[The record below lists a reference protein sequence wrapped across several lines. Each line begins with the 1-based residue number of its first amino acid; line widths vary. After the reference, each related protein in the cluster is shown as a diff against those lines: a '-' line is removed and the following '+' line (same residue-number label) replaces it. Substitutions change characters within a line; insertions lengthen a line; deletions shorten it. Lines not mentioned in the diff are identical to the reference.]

1 MGPVAGEVRA
11 GRGGLPGQGR
21 ARITVRPGRRP
32 VRGRTP
38 FAVLVVVLL
47 AAGLLGLLA
56 LNTALN
62 EGSFE
67 LSRLQQQTTKATDEQ
82 QSLQLEI
89 DQSSAPDALAKRAGE
104 LGMVPAGGMAF
115 LDVPN
120 GGKVVGTPGPA
131 QDSPPVKKSTVDPWP
146 VKPSPGAQGPA
157 QAQPPAQS
165 SAQPSGSPSPQPSTQ
180 PAPAPPTPAA
190 SAGDSVIQLN
200 PVSPAP
206 AQHGGG
212 TR

>member
-1 MGPVAGEVRA
+1 M
-11 GRGGLPGQGR
+11 
-21 ARITVRPGRRP
+21 TVRPGKRP

-67 LSRLQQQTTKATDEQ
+67 LSRLQKQTTVATDEQ
-82 QSLQLEI
+82 QSLQHQI
-89 DQSSAPDALAKRAGE
+89 DQSSAPDALARRAAE

-120 GGKVVGTPGPA
+120 GGKVIGTPGPA
-131 QDSPPVKKSTVDPWP
+131 QDTPPVKRSTAEPWP
-146 VKPSPGAQGPA
+146 TKPLPNGAQPTAGQPGAGQSPA
-157 QAQPPAQS
+157 
-165 SAQPSGSPSPQPSTQ
+165 AQPSVPPA
-180 PAPAPPTPAA
+180 APATPTTAA

-200 PVSPAP
+200 PAAP
-206 AQHGGG
+206 AKPSGGAG
-212 TR
+212 R

>member
-1 MGPVAGEVRA
+1 M
-11 GRGGLPGQGR
+11 
-21 ARITVRPGRRP
+21 
-32 VRGRTP
+32 RGRTP

-47 AAGLLGLLA
+47 AGGLFGLLA

-67 LSRLQQQTTKATDEQ
+67 LSRLQKQTTKATDEQ
-82 QSLQLEI
+82 QSLQHEI

-120 GGKVVGTPGPA
+120 GGKVIGTPGPA

-146 VKPSPGAQGPA
+146 VKASPAAQGAPA
-157 QAQPPAQS
+157 PSARPTAQP
-165 SAQPSGSPSPQPSTQ
+165 SAQPTT
-180 PAPAPPTPAA
+180 PATAPPTPTPAA

-206 AQHGGG
+206 HGGG
-212 TR
+212 NR

>member
-1 MGPVAGEVRA
+1 M
-11 GRGGLPGQGR
+11 
-21 ARITVRPGRRP
+21 
-32 VRGRTP
+32 RGRTP

-47 AAGLLGLLA
+47 AGGLFGLLA

-67 LSRLQQQTTKATDEQ
+67 LSRLQKQTTKATDEQ

-89 DQSSAPDALAKRAGE
+89 DQSSAPDALAKRAAE

-115 LDVPN
+115 LDVPG

-131 QDSPPVKKSTVDPWP
+131 QDSPPVRKSTVDPWP
-146 VKPSPGAQGPA
+146 TKASPGAPA
-157 QAQPPAQS
+157 APTP
-165 SAQPSGSPSPQPSTQ
+165 SAQPSAPSAPQTSPQPGAQ
-180 PAPAPPTPAA
+180 PATPAAPAPSPTPAA

-200 PVSPAP
+200 PVSPP
-206 AQHGGG
+206 PGGAK
-212 TR
+212 R

>member
-1 MGPVAGEVRA
+1 M
-11 GRGGLPGQGR
+11 
-21 ARITVRPGRRP
+21 
-32 VRGRTP
+32 RGRTP

-67 LSRLQQQTTKATDEQ
+67 LSRLQKQTTKATDEQ

-120 GGKVVGTPGPA
+120 GGKVTGTPGPA
-131 QDSPPVKKSTVDPWP
+131 QDSPPVRKSTVDPWP
-146 VKPSPGAQGPA
+146 TKPTPGAQKPA
-157 QAQPPAQS
+157 QAQP
-165 SAQPSGSPSPQPSTQ
+165 SAQPSSSPSAQPSAQ
-180 PAPAPPTPAA
+180 PTGQASAPPTPAA
-190 SAGDSVIQLN
+190 SAGDSVIQLS

>member
-1 MGPVAGEVRA
+1 M
-11 GRGGLPGQGR
+11 
-21 ARITVRPGRRP
+21 
-32 VRGRTP
+32 RGRTP

-67 LSRLQQQTTKATDEQ
+67 LSRLQKQTTKATDEQ
-82 QSLQLEI
+82 QSLQHEI
-89 DQSSAPDALAKRAGE
+89 DQSSAPDALAKRAAE

-120 GGKVVGTPGPA
+120 GGKVLGTPGPA
-131 QDSPPVKKSTVDPWP
+131 QDSPPVKKSTVEPWP
-146 VKPSPGAQGPA
+146 MKASPGAQAPA
-157 QAQPPAQS
+157 QQSAAPSASPTAQPPAQ
-165 SAQPSGSPSPQPSTQ
+165 PNTQ
-180 PAPAPPTPAA
+180 APPPTPAA

-200 PVSPAP
+200 PVTSAP

>member
-1 MGPVAGEVRA
+1 M
-11 GRGGLPGQGR
+11 
-21 ARITVRPGRRP
+21 TVRPGKRP

-38 FAVLVVVLL
+38 FAVLIVALL
-47 AAGLLGLLA
+47 AAGLFGLLA

-67 LSRLQQQTTKATDEQ
+67 LSRLQKQTTKATDEQ
-82 QSLQLEI
+82 QSLQHEI
-89 DQSSAPDALAKRAGE
+89 DKSSAPDALARRAAE

-131 QDSPPVKKSTVDPWP
+131 QDSPPVKRSTAEPWP
-146 VKPSPGAQGPA
+146 TKTAPTPSAPQPGAG
-157 QAQPPAQS
+157 QS
-165 SAQPSGSPSPQPSTQ
+165 
-180 PAPAPPTPAA
+180 PAPQSAPTAPTTPTTPTTAA

-200 PVSPAP
+200 PASPA
-206 AQHGGG
+206 QSNGGAG
-212 TR
+212 R

>member
-11 GRGGLPGQGR
+11 GRGSFPGQGR

-67 LSRLQQQTTKATDEQ
+67 LSRLQKQTTVATDEKQ
-82 QSLQLEI
+82 GLQHQI
-89 DQSSAPDALAKRAGE
+89 DQSSAPDALARRAAE

-120 GGKVVGTPGPA
+120 GGKVIGTPGPA
-131 QDSPPVKKSTVDPWP
+131 QDSPPVKRSTVDPWP
-146 VKPSPGAQGPA
+146 MKQPAPSAPTGAPPGAPSPGA
-157 QAQPPAQS
+157 
-165 SAQPSGSPSPQPSTQ
+165 T
-180 PAPAPPTPAA
+180 
-190 SAGDSVIQLN
+190 AGDSVVQIN
-200 PVSPAP
+200 PASPAAP
-206 AQHGGG
+206 APSTGGAG
-212 TR
+212 R

>member
-1 MGPVAGEVRA
+1 M
-11 GRGGLPGQGR
+11 
-21 ARITVRPGRRP
+21 
-32 VRGRTP
+32 
-38 FAVLVVVLL
+38 LVVVLL

-67 LSRLQQQTTKATDEQ
+67 LSRLQRQTTVATDEQ
-82 QSLQLEI
+82 QSLQHQI
-89 DQSSAPDALAKRAGE
+89 DQSSAPDALARRAAE

-131 QDSPPVKKSTVDPWP
+131 QDSPPVKRSTVEPWP
-146 VKPSPGAQGPA
+146 TKPVPSA
-157 QAQPPAQS
+157 AQPPAVQPPAP
-165 SAQPSGSPSPQPSTQ
+165 SAAPSTAPPAP
-180 PAPAPPTPAA
+180 PAPATPTPTAAA

-200 PVSPAP
+200 PAAP
-206 AQHGGG
+206 AAPNGGPG
-212 TR
+212 R

>member
-67 LSRLQQQTTKATDEQ
+67 LSRLQRQTTKATDEQ
-82 QSLQLEI
+82 QSLQHEI
-89 DQSSAPDALAKRAGE
+89 DQSSAPDALARRAAE

-120 GGKVVGTPGPA
+120 GGKVIGTPGPA
-131 QDSPPVKKSTVDPWP
+131 KDSPPVKKSTVEPWP
-146 VKPSPGAQGPA
+146 MKAAPGTQAPA
-157 QAQPPAQS
+157 QPSAAPSASPSAPPPAQPTGQ
-165 SAQPSGSPSPQPSTQ
+165 A
-180 PAPAPPTPAA
+180 PAPPPTPAA

-200 PVSPAP
+200 PVTTAP

>member
-1 MGPVAGEVRA
+1 M
-11 GRGGLPGQGR
+11 
-21 ARITVRPGRRP
+21 
-32 VRGRTP
+32 
-38 FAVLVVVLL
+38 LVVVLL

-67 LSRLQQQTTKATDEQ
+67 LSRLQRQTTTATDEQ
-82 QSLQLEI
+82 QSLQHEI
-89 DQSSAPDALAKRAGE
+89 DQNSAPDALAKRAAE

-120 GGKVVGTPGPA
+120 GGKVIGTPGPA
-131 QDSPPVKKSTVDPWP
+131 QDSPPVKRSTVEPWP
-146 VKPSPGAQGPA
+146 MKSSPA
-157 QAQPPAQS
+157 AQS
-165 SAQPSGSPSPQPSTQ
+165 SAQVSPQPAPPPPAQPSAPPATQ
-180 PAPAPPTPAA
+180 APAPQPTPAA

-206 AQHGGG
+206 GQPHASGGAG
-212 TR
+212 R

>member
-11 GRGGLPGQGR
+11 GRGGLPRQGR

-32 VRGRTP
+32 VRRRTP
-38 FAVLVVVLL
+38 FAVLIVVLL
-47 AAGLLGLLA
+47 AAGLLGLLT

-67 LSRLQQQTTKATDEQ
+67 LSRLQKQTTTATDEQ
-82 QSLQLEI
+82 QGLQHEI
-89 DQSSAPDALAKRAGE
+89 DKSSAPDALSRRAAE

-120 GGKVVGTPGPA
+120 GGKVIGTPGPA
-131 QDSPPVKKSTVDPWP
+131 QDSPPVKRSTAEPWP
-146 VKPSPGAQGPA
+146 TR
-157 QAQPPAQS
+157 
-165 SAQPSGSPSPQPSTQ
+165 AQPSAAQPGAGPSPAAPQPGGAPS
-180 PAPAPPTPAA
+180 PAAPPPAPTPAA

-200 PVSPAP
+200 PVPPAAGAKP
-206 AQHGGG
+206 SGGAG
-212 TR
+212 R

>member
-1 MGPVAGEVRA
+1 M
-11 GRGGLPGQGR
+11 
-21 ARITVRPGRRP
+21 
-32 VRGRTP
+32 RGRTP

-67 LSRLQQQTTKATDEQ
+67 LSRLQKQTTKATDEQ
-82 QSLQLEI
+82 QSLQHEI
-89 DQSSAPDALAKRAGE
+89 DQSSAPDALAKRAAE

-120 GGKVVGTPGPA
+120 GGKVIGTPGPA
-131 QDSPPVKKSTVDPWP
+131 QDSPPVKKSSVEPWP
-146 VKPSPGAQGPA
+146 VKASPGAQSPAPA
-157 QAQPPAQS
+157 QP
-165 SAQPSGSPSPQPSTQ
+165 SAQPSASPSPQP
-180 PAPAPPTPAA
+180 PAPPTGQAPPPTPAA

-200 PVSPAP
+200 PVTSAP

>member
-1 MGPVAGEVRA
+1 M
-11 GRGGLPGQGR
+11 
-21 ARITVRPGRRP
+21 
-32 VRGRTP
+32 
-38 FAVLVVVLL
+38 LVVVLL

-67 LSRLQQQTTKATDEQ
+67 LSRLQKQTTVATDEQ
-82 QSLQLEI
+82 QSLQHQI
-89 DQSSAPDALAKRAGE
+89 DQSSAPDALARRAAE

-131 QDSPPVKKSTVDPWP
+131 QDSPPVKRSTADPWP
-146 VKPSPGAQGPA
+146 TKPVPGGAQPSTGPSPA
-157 QAQPPAQS
+157 AQPPAPP
-165 SAQPSGSPSPQPSTQ
+165 AVPTTPA
-180 PAPAPPTPAA
+180 APAAPTTTATPTTAA

-200 PVSPAP
+200 PASPAAP
-206 AQHGGG
+206 NGGPG
-212 TR
+212 R

>member
-38 FAVLVVVLL
+38 FAVLIVVLL

-67 LSRLQQQTTKATDEQ
+67 LSRLQKQTTVATDEQ
-82 QSLQLEI
+82 QGLQHEI
-89 DQSSAPDALAKRAGE
+89 DQSSAPDALARRAAE

-131 QDSPPVKKSTVDPWP
+131 QDSPPVKRSTAEPWP
-146 VKPSPGAQGPA
+146 TRAQSGAAQPVAGPSPTAP
-157 QAQPPAQS
+157 
-165 SAQPSGSPSPQPSTQ
+165 QPSGA
-180 PAPAPPTPAA
+180 PAPAAPPPAPTPAA

-200 PVSPAP
+200 PVPPAATAKP
-206 AQHGGG
+206 SGGAA
-212 TR
+212 R

>member
-1 MGPVAGEVRA
+1 MGPVAGEVRV

-21 ARITVRPGRRP
+21 ARITVRPGKRP

-67 LSRLQQQTTKATDEQ
+67 LSRLQRQTTVATDEQ
-82 QSLQLEI
+82 QSLQHQI
-89 DQSSAPDALAKRAGE
+89 DQSSAPDALARRAAE

-131 QDSPPVKKSTVDPWP
+131 QDSPPVKRSTVEPWP
-146 VKPSPGAQGPA
+146 TKPVPSAAQPSA
-157 QAQPPAQS
+157 VQPPAP
-165 SAQPSGSPSPQPSTQ
+165 SAAPSTAPPAPPAP
-180 PAPAPPTPAA
+180 PAPATPTAAA

-200 PVSPAP
+200 PAAP
-206 AQHGGG
+206 AAPNGGPG
-212 TR
+212 R

>member
-1 MGPVAGEVRA
+1 MAGEVRV

-21 ARITVRPGRRP
+21 ARITVRPGKRP

-67 LSRLQQQTTKATDEQ
+67 LSRLQRQTTVATDEQ
-82 QSLQLEI
+82 QSLQHQI
-89 DQSSAPDALAKRAGE
+89 DQSSAPDALARRAAE

-120 GGKVVGTPGPA
+120 GGKVAGTPGPA
-131 QDSPPVKKSTVDPWP
+131 QDSPPVKRSTVEPWP
-146 VKPSPGAQGPA
+146 TKPVPSA
-157 QAQPPAQS
+157 AQPPA
-165 SAQPSGSPSPQPSTQ
+165 AQPPAPSAAPSTAPPAP
-180 PAPAPPTPAA
+180 PAPAAPATPTAAA

-200 PVSPAP
+200 PAAP
-206 AQHGGG
+206 AAPNGGPG
-212 TR
+212 R